1 MSEESKTT
9 NLQNEKITS
18 VVKTKDP
25 RRVEAGKR
33 LGMISKQAK
42 EKKLAQMRN
51 KLCLQDKASAIEAKE
66 KNDDWFPNTSI
77 GSPVV
82 GIGFVG
88 LVGLALYYGYVKKYK
103 TVSDELRSQDE
114 SASKSASHV
123 KTEEAETVPEGR
135 DSVVPK
141 ATSKTKPKRV
151 YKELDTLD

>member
-9 NLQNEKITS
+9 EKITS

-42 EKKLAQMRN
+42 ERKLARVRE
-51 KLCLQDKASAIEAKE
+51 AEAAEAKE
-66 KNDDWFPNTSI
+66 ENDDWFPNAFVN
-77 GSPVV
+77 SPVV
-82 GIGFVG
+82 GVGFVG

-103 TVSDELRSQDE
+103 CEASSDVKS
-114 SASKSASHV
+114 SASDTKDGS
-123 KTEEAETVPEGR
+123 ETQNSNPENE
-135 DSVVPK
+135 
-141 ATSKTKPKRV
+141 TKPKRV

>member
-9 NLQNEKITS
+9 EKITS
-18 VVKTKDP
+18 VEKVKDP

-42 EKKLAQMRN
+42 ER
-51 KLCLQDKASAIEAKE
+51 KALREREQSAVKAKE
-66 KNDDWFPNTSI
+66 KNDDWFPPIGSI

-88 LVGLALYYGYVKKYK
+88 LVGLALYFGYVNKAASYGKVK
-103 TVSDELRSQDE
+103 TI
-114 SASKSASHV
+114 SASHV
-123 KTEEAETVPEGR
+123 KSSTSDAKVM
-135 DSVVPK
+135 VPK
-141 ATSKTKPKRV
+141 TARRSNPENEAKPKRV

>member
-1 MSEESKTT
+1 MSEES
-9 NLQNEKITS
+9 KITS

-25 RRVEAGKR
+25 RRVEAGKI

-42 EKKLAQMRN
+42 ERKLAQVRE
-51 KLCLQDKASAIEAKE
+51 ASAAEAKE

-88 LVGLALYYGYVKKYK
+88 LVGLALYYAYVKKYK
-103 TVSDELRSQDE
+103 TVIGTKGDD
-114 SASKSASHV
+114 ASHV
-123 KTEEAETVPEGR
+123 KTKEAEAVSE
-135 DSVVPK
+135 

>member
-1 MSEESKTT
+1 MSEES
-9 NLQNEKITS
+9 KITS

-42 EKKLAQMRN
+42 ER
-51 KLCLQDKASAIEAKE
+51 KAREAHEAK
-66 KNDDWFPNTSI
+66 KNVENEWFPNTSI

-88 LVGLALYYGYVKKYK
+88 LVGLALYFAYSKKYK
-103 TVSDELRSQDE
+103 TVKSEEQSRA
-114 SASKSASHV
+114 ASVGTVKSKEV
-123 KTEEAETVPEGR
+123 G
-135 DSVVPK
+135 VV
-141 ATSKTKPKRV
+141 SEVKPKRV

>member
-9 NLQNEKITS
+9 EKITS
-18 VVKTKDP
+18 VEKVKDP

-42 EKKLAQMRN
+42 ER
-51 KLCLQDKASAIEAKE
+51 KALREREVKE
-66 KNDDWFPNTSI
+66 KNDDWFPPIDSI

-88 LVGLALYYGYVKKYK
+88 LVGLALYYAYVKKYK
-103 TVSDELRSQDE
+103 TLASDTKDSPGTQNSNPKNE
-114 SASKSASHV
+114 V
-123 KTEEAETVPEGR
+123 KPLA
-135 DSVVPK
+135 
-141 ATSKTKPKRV
+141 AKPKRV

>member
-1 MSEESKTT
+1 MSEES
-9 NLQNEKITS
+9 KITS

-42 EKKLAQMRN
+42 ERKLAQVRE
-51 KLCLQDKASAIEAKE
+51 ASAAEAKE

-88 LVGLALYYGYVKKYK
+88 LVGLALYYAYVKKYK
-103 TVSDELRSQDE
+103 TVSRKRKGED
-114 SASKSASHV
+114 ASHV
-123 KTEEAETVPEGR
+123 KTEEAEAVSE
-135 DSVVPK
+135 

>member
-1 MSEESKTT
+1 MSEES
-9 NLQNEKITS
+9 KITS

-42 EKKLAQMRN
+42 KR
-51 KLCLQDKASAIEAKE
+51 KAREQSEAEAKE

-88 LVGLALYYGYVKKYK
+88 LVGLALYYAYVKKY
-103 TVSDELRSQDE
+103 
-114 SASKSASHV
+114 KSASHV
-123 KTEEAETVPEGR
+123 KSKEVEVASVGTVKTEEVE
-135 DSVVPK
+135 VV
-141 ATSKTKPKRV
+141 SKTKPKRV